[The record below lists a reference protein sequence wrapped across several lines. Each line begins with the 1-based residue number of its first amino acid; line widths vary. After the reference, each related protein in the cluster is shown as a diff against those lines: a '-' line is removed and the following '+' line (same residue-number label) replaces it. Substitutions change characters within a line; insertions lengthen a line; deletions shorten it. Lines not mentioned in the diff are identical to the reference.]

1 MTRIPL
7 QLKEKILE
15 AIRDDGLTTQ
25 QASEEYGV
33 KIGTIQYRLRQ
44 QVEHDGSWERM
55 HLWKIRRLEKQ
66 NEDFLLI
73 IGELTAEL
81 NKIKKKKYGHVSPGK
96 FKRQEI

>member
-44 QVEHDGSWERM
+44 QVEHDGS
-55 HLWKIRRLEKQ
+55 
-66 NEDFLLI
+66 
-73 IGELTAEL
+73 
-81 NKIKKKKYGHVSPGK
+81 
-96 FKRQEI
+96 